1 MPDEQTQ
8 EPSLA
13 AHRSQAPVE
22 PTAKSELILDRL
34 LAAHGAWFDIS
45 RNKEIAG
52 RTFSGFAEFHSH
64 GSQYVLGKRVK
75 LWEAEEHEYIL
86 FDVVDH
92 LTLSDVRE
100 NVAFMKE
107 SAITLVHP
115 EPNHMSSNLSLV
127 MIATKADNDALTE
140 LRRARYRKNFL
151 FGFRGWSDMRL
162 AVVDLSRAQGSRV
175 ITNAAAKPMRKTL
188 EANSAD
194 ALS

>member
-8 EPSLA
+8 EPSLT
-13 AHRSQAPVE
+13 AHRSQAPAE
-22 PTAKSELILDRL
+22 PTAKSALILDRL

-64 GSQYVLGKRVK
+64 GSQYVLVKRVK

-92 LTLSDVRE
+92 LTLSDVHE

-107 SAITLVHP
+107 SAMALVHP

-127 MIATKADNDALTE
+127 VIATKADDDALAE

-151 FGFRGWSDMRL
+151 FGLRGWSDMRL
-162 AVVDLSRAQGSRV
+162 AVVDLSRAQDSRV